1 MVKQAISLLGAGSWG
16 TALAMV
22 LAENGHQVT
31 LWTHRQNQ
39 ADEINQEHTNAAYLK
54 EVTLPKD
61 IVATSDLEAAVKG
74 AQVIGFVVPTN
85 AIRGVAD
92 QVAAILQAED
102 AQADRPLIFHAAKGL
117 ELETHERVSVILADS
132 FKDLAIQGPV
142 VLSGPSHA
150 EEVARHDITG
160 ITAACQDLKAAE
172 ALQALFMNAYFRVYT
187 NDDVVGVDL
196 GGALKNIIALCSGAL
211 AGLGFG
217 DNAKAILMTRGLAE
231 ITRLGVALG
240 ADPFTFA
247 GLSGIG
253 DLIVTCTS
261 PFSRNWQ
268 AGYQIGQGKSVSE
281 VLDHMGMIV
290 EGVHTTKSAYEL
302 AQSVGIEMPIT
313 QTTYQVLYDHQDLR
327 KLVED
332 LMKRQGKQEVGL
344 DRLALEQSLA
354 KQARLKD

>member
-1 MVKQAISLLGAGSWG
+1 MVKQAVSLLGAGSWG

-39 ADEINQEHTNAAYLK
+39 ADEINQSHTNAAYLK
-54 EVTLPKD
+54 EVTLSHD
-61 IVATSDLEAAVKG
+61 IVATSDLKAAVKG

-102 AQADRPLIFHAAKGL
+102 AQAAPPLIFHAAKGL
-117 ELETHERVSVILADS
+117 ELETHERVSVILEDS

-150 EEVARHDITG
+150 EEVARRDITG
-160 ITAACQDLKAAE
+160 ITAACEDLEAAE

-187 NDDVVGVDL
+187 NDDVVGVEL

-268 AGYQIGQGKSVSE
+268 AGYQIGQGKSVQE
-281 VLDHMGMIV
+281 VLDQMGMIV

-313 QTTYQVLYDHQDLR
+313 QTTYQVLYDHKDLR

-354 KQARLKD
+354 KQARLNE

>member
-39 ADEINQEHTNAAYLK
+39 ADEINQAHTNAAYLK
-54 EVTLPKD
+54 EVTLPHD
-61 IVATSDLEAAVKG
+61 IVATSDLKAAVKD

-92 QVAAILQAED
+92 RVAAILQAED
-102 AQADRPLIFHAAKGL
+102 AQADPPLVFHAAKGL

-150 EEVARHDITG
+150 EEVARRDITG

-187 NDDVVGVDL
+187 NDDVVGVEL
-196 GGALKNIIALCSGAL
+196 GGALKNIIALCSGAI

-281 VLDHMGMIV
+281 VLDYMGMIV
-290 EGVHTTKSAYEL
+290 EGVQTTKSAYEL

-313 QTTYQVLYDHQDLR
+313 QTTYQVLYDHKDLR

-354 KQARLKD
+354 KQARLNE

>member
-39 ADEINQEHTNAAYLK
+39 ADEINQAHTNAAYLK
-54 EVTLPKD
+54 EVTLPHD
-61 IVATSDLEAAVKG
+61 IVATSDLKAAVKD

-92 QVAAILQAED
+92 RVAAILQAED
-102 AQADRPLIFHAAKGL
+102 AQADPPLVFHAAKGL

-150 EEVARHDITG
+150 EEVARRDITG

-187 NDDVVGVDL
+187 NDDVVGVEL
-196 GGALKNIIALCSGAL
+196 GGALKNIIALCSGAI

-290 EGVHTTKSAYEL
+290 EGVQTTKSAYEL

-313 QTTYQVLYDHQDLR
+313 QTTYQVLYDHKDLR

-354 KQARLKD
+354 KQARLNE